1 MEDQS
6 LTPSL
11 SRSDMIY
18 EVSYLKRL
26 GIVHKSFLFFYCRD
40 RTHRSALVTFSF
52 SHSSSLLLA
61 KKIRIELNRIYLAEE
76 VKDALRIITK
86 TSMSSEL
93 HGIDIVI
100 ADVDH
105 TTVRVLECLN
115 KRSKAAETRRLPCV
129 PVILLMPETI
139 DDDMKANIQQVGG
152 YDVILPSPISPRD
165 LFNSLTDLLY
175 RRTIVESAYNDLRK
189 EQRNL
194 KYPHLQIFEDE
205 KIPLHH
211 LTVDEEDEEE
221 EDDVDDEGNGSNPNA
236 IRPCNSNDSPSEQR
250 FGEEFE
256 DYSGY
261 DLDDQMNPNS
271 LFYEGGDMSTPEDY
285 SAELHPPSI
294 VELRN
299 YYSRLKKKRVTNTS
313 SSISQFTNPANMVSF
328 NRVLDPK
335 ERQQLDRYI
344 VRTILKENNVDMR
357 DGSDSDEEG

>member
-1 MEDQS
+1 
-6 LTPSL
+6 
-11 SRSDMIY
+11 
-18 EVSYLKRL
+18 
-26 GIVHKSFLFFYCRD
+26 
-40 RTHRSALVTFSF
+40 
-52 SHSSSLLLA
+52 
-61 KKIRIELNRIYLAEE
+61 
-76 VKDALRIITK
+76 
-86 TSMSSEL
+86 MSPDL

-115 KRSKAAETRRLPCV
+115 KRAKAAETRRLPCV
-129 PVILLMPETI
+129 PVILLMPDTI
-139 DDDMKANIQQVGG
+139 DDDMKANIKNVGG
-152 YDVILPSPISPRD
+152 YDLILPSPISPRD

-205 KIPLHH
+205 KVPLHH

-221 EDDVDDEGNGSNPNA
+221 EDDEDEEGDGSNPNA
-236 IRPCNSNDSPSEQR
+236 IRACSSNDTPSEPR
-250 FGEEFE
+250 FGDEFE

-271 LFYEGGDMSTPEDY
+271 LFYEGGDISTPEDY

-313 SSISQFTNPANMVSF
+313 NSTLTNPSNTVSF
-328 NRVLDPK
+328 NRILDPK

-344 VRTILKENNVDMR
+344 VKTILKENNLDMR